1 MTTVWAAAPLHYRVP
16 PQRPL
21 NASSTA
27 VILSFARLPTRP
39 NRIAFAF
46 GSRELPPLVKQD
58 VSFSSW
64 PTPYR

>member
-1 MTTVWAAAPLHYRVP
+1 MTTVWVAAPLHYRV

-27 VILSFARLPTRP
+27 AILSFARLPTRP

-46 GSRELPPLVKQD
+46 GSRELPPLV
-58 VSFSSW
+58 
-64 PTPYR
+64 